1 MIQLLKNLKKMLNDY
16 TILDTNTNIKEIV
29 LENNQIKVNSLA
41 EFKFVN
47 YISGYSE
54 LKTDNNNYEEYR
66 TKIKTKIITKIFLKN
81 IEGSIYTTDNKLY
94 TMPKKNYVIEKLNTF
109 FS

>member
-1 MIQLLKNLKKMLNDY
+1 MIQLKNLKKMLNDY

-47 YISGYSE
+47 YISRYSE

-81 IEGSIYTTDNKLY
+81 IEDSIYTTDNKLY
-94 TMPKKNYVIEKLNTF
+94 TMPKKNYIIEKLNIF